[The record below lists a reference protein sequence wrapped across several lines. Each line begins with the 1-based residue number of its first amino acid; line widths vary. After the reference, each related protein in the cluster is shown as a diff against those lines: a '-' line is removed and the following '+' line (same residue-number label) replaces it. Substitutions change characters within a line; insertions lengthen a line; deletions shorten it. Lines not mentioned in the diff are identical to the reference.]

1 MTDHPLNPLNP
12 LNLMI
17 RLAEGGRIPDP
28 FTRAGIRVLN
38 RLRLHQERRGADP
51 EAFVAALRQSPVALQ
66 PEKANDQ
73 HYELPPGFFETVL
86 GPRMKYSACWWG
98 DGVAS
103 LAEAEAAM
111 LAVTCHRAEIED
123 GMTVLDLGCGW
134 GSLSFWMAERYPRSR
149 ILAVSNSRLQREF
162 ILGRAR
168 ERGIRNLE
176 VITADMNHFDTA
188 LRFDRAVSV
197 EMFEHMRN
205 WPELLRRIRGWL
217 HPGGKLFIHIFTHR
231 SLAYLYETR
240 GPDDWMGRHFFTG
253 GMMPSDDLL
262 YRFSED
268 FTIERH
274 WRINGM
280 HYRKTAEAWLS
291 NLDARREEILPVMAR
306 VYGEENAAAWLG
318 RWRIFFM
325 ACAELWG
332 FRKGEAWI
340 VSHYRLC

>member
-1 MTDHPLNPLNP
+1 MTDHSLNP

-17 RLAEGGRIPDP
+17 RLAEGGRLPDP
-28 FTRAGIRVLN
+28 LTRAGIRVLN

-51 EAFVAALRQSPVALQ
+51 ETFVAALRQSPVALL

-103 LAEAEAAM
+103 LAEAETAM
-111 LAVTCHRAEIED
+111 LVLTCLRAEIED

-134 GSLSFWMAERYPRSR
+134 GSLSLWMAERYPRSR
-149 ILAVSNSRLQREF
+149 ILAVSNSRPQREF

-168 ERGIRNLE
+168 ERSIGNLE
-176 VITADMNHFDTA
+176 VVTADMNHFDTA

-231 SLAYLYETR
+231 RLAYLYETR

-291 NLDARREEILPVMAR
+291 NLDARREEVLPVMAR
-306 VYGEENAAAWLG
+306 VYGEENAASWLF